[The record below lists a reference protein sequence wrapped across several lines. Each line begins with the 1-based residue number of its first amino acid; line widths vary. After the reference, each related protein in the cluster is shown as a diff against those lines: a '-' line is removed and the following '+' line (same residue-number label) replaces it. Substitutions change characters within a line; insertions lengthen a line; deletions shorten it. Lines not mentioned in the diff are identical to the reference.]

1 MWIERAQKYCAEE
14 GIARAVRRD
23 TREVG
28 SVQEYIS
35 CNYGRY
41 QYVVHADADADVV

>member
-1 MWIERAQKYCAEE
+1 MWIERAQRRECCAEE

-28 SVQEYIS
+28 NVQELSLIHIS
-35 CNYGRY
+35 EPTRPY
-41 QYVVHADADADVV
+41 